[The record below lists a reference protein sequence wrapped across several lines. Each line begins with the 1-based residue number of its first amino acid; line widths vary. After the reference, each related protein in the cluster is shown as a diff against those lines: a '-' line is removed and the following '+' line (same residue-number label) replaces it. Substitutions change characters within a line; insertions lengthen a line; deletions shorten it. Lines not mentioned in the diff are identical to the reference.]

1 MTKGTQYVPRPG
13 KNEDG
18 PAPQK
23 SKAGVFNT
31 LAFAGTIG
39 LHMVSGIVVG
49 GLIGYA
55 LDKWFETGPLLTG
68 IFLLIGIAAGFKNV
82 YRDAKRLIASQEWN
96 TYDADTGGHTKD
108 N

>member
-39 LHMVSGIVVG
+39 LHMVSGIVELLSLSPKINAAYFSAAFRSLFICMVYKREAG
-49 GLIGYA
+49 EEYF
-55 LDKWFETGPLLTG
+55 DETLK
-68 IFLLIGIAAGFKNV
+68 LLIRGLVLQLMG
-82 YRDAKRLIASQEWN
+82 
-96 TYDADTGGHTKD
+96 
-108 N
+108 